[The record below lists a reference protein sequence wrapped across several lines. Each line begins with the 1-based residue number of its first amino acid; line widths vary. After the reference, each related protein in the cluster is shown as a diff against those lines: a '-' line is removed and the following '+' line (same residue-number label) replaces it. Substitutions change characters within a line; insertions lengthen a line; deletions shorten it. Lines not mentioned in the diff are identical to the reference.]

1 MLLLLP
7 MTLSYRALTFSE
19 TYKLQAPPADATTK
33 PIPNEPLPVFLI
45 SLVFYLPTFLMS
57 LFVIPSW
64 IEYLVRSVLQSIFL
78 GILTGHSTFTTFKSF
93 PALALYVT
101 VFAFFEKVRKEQ
113 FVIGYTNAKT
123 KRFTMQLLN
132 QLP

>member
-1 MLLLLP
+1 
-7 MTLSYRALTFSE
+7 
-19 TYKLQAPPADATTK
+19 
-33 PIPNEPLPVFLI
+33 
-45 SLVFYLPTFLMS
+45 
-57 LFVIPSW
+57 
-64 IEYLVRSVLQSIFL
+64 LQSIFL
-78 GILTGHSTFTTFKSF
+78 ALLTGHTSFTTFKSL